1 MGFIFKDF
9 AGEPITFSAMVNSV
23 RNKPQDNNAEEFNQ
37 EVFATEAD
45 WVAPTFQDFI
55 DGTSNTVIENTNTS
69 VDEGLSLGL
78 YGTGQWDSNFNGYT
92 VGTGDSI
99 SFTPS
104 DGWAY
109 EVQETNADG
118 DVKTIVVLPN
128 EKYEQNTEGT
138 TVSLLRVQT
147 PPIMALDD
155 STELGVMSINIAN
168 GSSATGDNVAKTGC
182 TDDKAT
188 NYDVDVLIDDG
199 TCEFAEWYE
208 SIPMWGWGIGGVAVL
223 AMVMGMK
230 KK

>member
-1 MGFIFKDF
+1 MGFIFQDL
-9 AGEPITFSAMVNSV
+9 AGIPDAFSKMVNSV
-23 RNKPQDNNAEEFNQ
+23 RHEKDDKDAEVFHQ
-37 EVFATEAD
+37 EVFATDAV

-55 DGTSNTVIENTNTS
+55 DGTTNTVIENTNTG

-104 DGWAY
+104 AGWAY

-118 DVKTIVVLPN
+118 NVKTIIVLPN

-147 PPIMALDD
+147 TPLLAADAATALD
-155 STELGVMSINIAN
+155 VMTLNIAQ
-168 GSSATGDNVAKTGC
+168 GTSATGDNVAKFGC
-182 TDDKAT
+182 TDDKGT
-188 NYDVDVLIDDG
+188 NYDKDALIDG
-199 TCEFAEWYE
+199 GNCEFAEWYE
-208 SIPMWGWGIGGVAVL
+208 AVPIWGWGIGGVAVL

-230 KK
+230 K